1 MKPAFFILLALFFF
15 SPAAQAYQAKV
26 VGVADGDSL
35 TVLAEGRER
44 EIRLYGID
52 APERKQAFGQKAKGE
67 MTALC
72 AGKVVEVEELDE
84 DSYGRAVSWVTVN
97 GRSVNETM
105 VFSGYAWVYRTYCRD
120 ARRCEGLLRL
130 EAEARDSKRG
140 LWRYGDPMPPW
151 KWRQQRRT

>member
-1 MKPAFFILLALFFF
+1 MKAAFIILLTLLLF

-67 MTALC
+67 ITALC

-105 VFSGYAWVYRTYCRD
+105 VSSGYAWVYRTYCRD

-130 EAEARDSKRG
+130 EGEARDSKRG

-151 KWRQQRRT
+151 KWRHMRR